1 MLQGIPQ
8 PLLQKCVFVAVLI
21 SIGLPAMATA
31 GYSGSDSLDVRAAF
45 LQTTRILG
53 KVINESSSRP
63 VANAAI
69 LIAGSERGTVTNLSG
84 SFEIADAPLNGML
97 VVKHPDFETRQVPIV
112 KSAGEYVIALKSRP
126 QTMAVRVKNQS
137 KPSKKDSE
145 TSQAGES
152 SSSIRLDRWPHFQ
165 GGYRA
170 LNKFLANNL
179 KYPEQAREAGIQ
191 GPVQVSFLL
200 DEDGNVSSGRI
211 IKSPG
216 IELDEEALR
225 LVSIMPKWAPA
236 QKDGKPIAVWYTVSI
251 HFDPEIDKL
260 PLKIKEEIPRL
271 FSKIMKLDPMKTPLP
286 VKAEF
291 QRLFHSDAVDL
302 SAHEPPQTRLRTY
315 GPGYVRPAYIP
326 PKFNFKS
333 AP

>member
-8 PLLQKCVFVAVLI
+8 PILQKCIFVAVLI
-21 SIGLPAMATA
+21 SYGAPAAAMA
-31 GYSGSDSLDVRAAF
+31 GYSNSDSLDVRPAF
-45 LQTTRILG
+45 LQTTRIFG
-53 KVINESSSRP
+53 RVVNESSRP

-84 SFEIADAPLNGML
+84 SFEIADAPINGML
-97 VVKHPDFETRQVPIV
+97 VIKHPDFETRQLPIV
-112 KSAGEYVIALKSRP
+112 KSASEYVIALKSRP
-126 QTMAVRVKNQS
+126 QTIAIRAKSQS
-137 KPSKKDSE
+137 KPAKKDAE
-145 TSQAGES
+145 ASQVSES
-152 SSSIRLDRWPHFQ
+152 SASMRLDRWPHFQ
-165 GGYRA
+165 GGYRG

-179 KYPEQAREAGIQ
+179 KYPVQALEAGVQ

-251 HFDPEIDKL
+251 QFDPEVDKL
-260 PLKIKEEIPRL
+260 PLKVKEEIPRL
-271 FSKIMKLDPMKTPLP
+271 LSKIMRLDPLKAPLP

-291 QRLFHSDAVDL
+291 KRLFHSDAVDL

-315 GPGYVRPAYIP
+315 GVGFMRPAYIP
-326 PKFNFKS
+326 PKFNFNTG
-333 AP
+333 P